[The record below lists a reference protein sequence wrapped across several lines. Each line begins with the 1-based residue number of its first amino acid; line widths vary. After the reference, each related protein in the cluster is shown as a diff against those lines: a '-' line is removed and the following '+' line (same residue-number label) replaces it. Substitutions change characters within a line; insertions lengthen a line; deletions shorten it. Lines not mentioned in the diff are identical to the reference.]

1 MEKRI
6 ICTIAALLTALGAAK
21 AQESVYYFL
30 PSTTITVEV
39 EAEQETF
46 FAGPYAAFA
55 KKLLGIDVRR
65 ADEVTSRLISAT
77 ITSSVE
83 ADRKSATPLDAEV
96 PELMALSAQGLV
108 SFGDKSELNAT
119 WRFLPQLKGDFT
131 DKGLTGDSKKVK
143 RVVYKTVPTDTSFVR
158 IPVEETFTETKS
170 LEDKAKE
177 AADHILSLRA
187 QRLDIATGN
196 TDATFSGAALADA
209 LKEIRL
215 MEEEYMAMFRGYSI
229 TRTIS
234 ASFDVVPQANLKNQR
249 YLAFRT
255 DPDRGLVSNGRGT
268 PYYVELEPEGLI
280 REEAPASAKKAGK
293 TTNIKYRIPMVCKLI
308 FTEDGRP
315 LVETRVPVYQL
326 GKEATYPV
334 KTN

>member
-1 MEKRI
+1 MEMKRI
-6 ICTIAALLTALGAAK
+6 VLAIAACLLGICAR
-21 AQESVYYFL
+21 AQECLYYL

-65 ADEVTSRLISAT
+65 ADEVTSRVLSAT
-77 ITSSVE
+77 ITPKVE
-83 ADRKSATPLDAEV
+83 ADRKSATLLEADV
-96 PELMALSAQGLV
+96 QELMALSAQGLV
-108 SFGDKSELNAT
+108 SFGEKGELGVT
-119 WRFLPQLKGDFT
+119 WRFLPPMRPDFT
-131 DKGLTGDSKKVK
+131 DKGLTGDSKVVK
-143 RVVYKTVPTDTSFVR
+143 RVVYKEIPTDTAFVR
-158 IPVEETFTETKS
+158 VPVEEKFIETKT

-177 AADHILSLRA
+177 AASHILSLRA

-209 LKEIRL
+209 LKEIRQ
-215 MEEEYMAMFRGYSI
+215 MEEEYLALFRGYSQV
-229 TRTIS
+229 RTLT
-234 ASFDVVPQANLKNQR
+234 ASFDVIPQAGIKNHK

-268 PYYVELEPEGLI
+268 PYYIELEPEGLV
-280 REEAPASAKKAGK
+280 REDTPVQSKRAGK
-293 TTNIKYRIPMVCKLI
+293 TTLIRYRIPMICRL
-308 FTEDGRP
+308 TLTQDGRP

-326 GKEATYPV
+326 GKEASYPA
-334 KTN
+334 K